1 MDTKKIEQLITQLEN
16 YVECWRQL
24 SHYLNRAREK
34 RFDLDDETQFLEY
47 KCVIIQELEGILAAI
62 EVSEPSKAE
71 IHSMITNCSSIRALS
86 MANENELISLE
97 NNWHRIYIAWHS
109 ILGQLKATLREQDE
123 GGGWSLFKKK
133 AA

>member
-47 KCVIIQELEGILAAI
+47 KCVLIQELESILASI
-62 EVSEPSKAE
+62 DVQEPSKAE
-71 IHSMITNCSSIRALS
+71 IHSIRGATSSP
-86 MANENELISLE
+86 
-97 NNWHRIYIAWHS
+97 
-109 ILGQLKATLREQDE
+109 
-123 GGGWSLFKKK
+123 
-133 AA
+133 

>member
-1 MDTKKIEQLITQLEN
+1 MDTKKLEQLITQLEN

-24 SHYLNRAREK
+24 SHYLNLAREK
-34 RFDLDDETQFLEY
+34 RFDLDDESQFLEY

-62 EVSEPSKAE
+62 EVSEPSKEE
-71 IHSMITNCSSIRALS
+71 IHAMITSCSSIRALS
-86 MANENELISLE
+86 TANENDIAALE

-109 ILGQLKATLREQDE
+109 ILGQLKSALRQQDE
-123 GGGWSLFKKK
+123 GNGWSLFKKK